1 MAATIHIVD
10 DDHQVRAST
19 SFLLRSL
26 GYHAEIYSSGTE
38 FLDQARL
45 ENGCILLDLRM
56 PGQNGLEV
64 QEELRQRAVP
74 LPVVVLSG
82 HGDIATAVQAMK
94 LGALD
99 FLEKPYE
106 EAALINAINRALA
119 VQAEAEERANVR
131 LTAAARLE
139 ALSERELQVL
149 RGLLAGLT
157 NKGMGRRLDLSPRTV
172 EMHRASLMDNLGVN
186 SLSEAVRIAIDG
198 NLSPLELGYEEARMG
213 G

>member
-1 MAATIHIVD
+1 MPATIHIVD

-26 GYHAEIYSSGTE
+26 GYHAEIYASGTE
-38 FLDQARL
+38 FLAQARL
-45 ENGCILLDLRM
+45 ESGCILLDLRM
-56 PGQNGLEV
+56 PGPNGLEV

-74 LPVVVLSG
+74 LPVIVLSG
-82 HGDIATAVQAMK
+82 HGDIGTAVQAMK

-106 EAALINAINRALA
+106 EKALIDAVERALE
-119 VQAEAEERANVR
+119 VEGEADERR
-131 LTAAARLE
+131 SIKRTAAARLE

-157 NKGMGRRLDLSPRTV
+157 NKGMGRRLDLSPRTI
-172 EMHRASLMDNLGVN
+172 EMHRASLMENLGVG

-198 NLSPLELGYEEARMG
+198 NLSPLELGYEDARAG
-213 G
+213 